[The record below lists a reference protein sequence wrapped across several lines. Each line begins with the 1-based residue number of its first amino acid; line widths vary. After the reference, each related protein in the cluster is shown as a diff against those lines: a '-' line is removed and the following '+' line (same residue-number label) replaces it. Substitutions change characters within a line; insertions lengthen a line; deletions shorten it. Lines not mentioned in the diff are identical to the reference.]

1 MGIGAFLLACGLIST
16 TGGALVALDIR
27 GAAVALERR
36 ADANALRDRLDRG
49 SLEPAPILMTR
60 PSPLSR
66 TVFRCLGAAVA
77 LCGLALT
84 VKSLL
89 ELAA

>member
-1 MGIGAFLLACGLIST
+1 
-16 TGGALVALDIR
+16 
-27 GAAVALERR
+27 
-36 ADANALRDRLDRG
+36 
-49 SLEPAPILMTR
+49 MTR

-84 VKSLL
+84 VKGLL